1 MPELAELI
9 LKKNQIIA
17 QLNRISKFVA
27 SFPPGDNVNKMKSR
41 MSALDD
47 LYKEFREVQYQ
58 IELIDNTASETNDRE
73 TFEDS
78 YFDTKSMM
86 QSVID
91 SHVQDTS
98 QEVNVNLPQLNL
110 PQFSGSYSEW
120 TSFHDTFNSLIHE
133 NKGLNDIRRFHYL
146 KGVLK
151 GEALKCI
158 ESLKIS
164 GANYAI
170 AWDTLK
176 KRYKNTRLIVQE
188 HVQAILNAPPLNK
201 TIYSGLRQLLDTV
214 ISNLEALKV
223 LNINTNSWDP
233 LIVPIITQKLDFP
246 TKREWEAK
254 LNSEIPKLA
263 DLQDFLNN
271 KCNLLESLNS
281 GNQKSQSS
289 QHKTHAIAN
298 HASANDKLTCSFC
311 KKGHFIFQ
319 CADFLKLAVTERFNQ
334 VKRLNLCVNCL
345 KHNHSALNCKSG
357 SCKECNKKHNTLLH
371 FNKSNQTI
379 IETPQTI
386 ETIQQP
392 SSTEPLVVTNHCQ
405 FDKPYVLL
413 STAQIHVED
422 IHGKYHTC
430 RVLLDVGSQLN
441 FISSTLCKLLNVP
454 LRHTKLTV
462 SGINNTGNTIS
473 HSADIKFKSR
483 FSKFSKKQQF
493 FVVDKVTENLPA
505 QTFSSNAL
513 NLPQSLQL
521 ADPHFNVSGP
531 IDMLMG
537 AQLFWQILNKGQ
549 ISLGHNKPVLQQ
561 THLGWIIGGAL
572 NISPEQNSLNH
583 LVTNCHI
590 GADILHKQVERFF
603 QIEDFGNKRN
613 LSSEEILCEE
623 HFRQNYRRDLDGRF
637 MVQLPFKNDTTPLGN
652 SLQTATTRFIALE
665 TKLQRDPVLRN
676 SYSDFIHEYLALDH
690 MERVPGSQIETD
702 KCYYM
707 PHHAVIKEHS
717 ISTKTRV
724 VFDAS
729 AKTTNGISLND
740 QLMIGP
746 TLQEDLFSILT
757 RFRTY
762 QYVLSSDIA
771 KMFRQI
777 LMQES
782 HRDYQR
788 ILWRDDQS
796 KPLEMYRLKTVTYG
810 TACAPFLAV
819 RSLQQLA
826 HENIQKYP
834 LASKIIL
841 RDFYMD
847 DLLTG
852 TNSLN
857 EAIQIRDEITSILK
871 GGGFQLCKWA
881 SNCAELLPKSTDSS
895 EISKFITLDLQAD
908 TKTLGLLWNCA
919 TDKLKYNI
927 SDFST
932 NPVTKR
938 GILSII
944 AQIYDLIGL
953 ISPIVVRAKIILQ
966 NLWSLNLD
974 WDDQVP
980 PSIENLWSQFL
991 TDLRHLPNLQI
1002 PRKVIISSPAVVI
1015 ELHGFCDA
1023 SIQAYGACV
1032 YIRSIDQHNNINVH
1046 LLCAKSRVAPLKPIS
1061 LPRLELCGALLL
1073 TRLVAR
1079 ISKTLNL
1086 NLQKQYYWTDS
1097 SIVLAWISAN
1107 ANSWQTFVAN
1117 RISEIQ
1123 DTTTRADWNHVRSKD
1138 NPADIVSRGMSPKE
1152 LMNSDLWWH
1161 GPAWLRTPSENW
1173 PKSYPDQTQSV
1184 PEKRKITLV
1193 ATTATPEFE
1202 TLTKF
1207 SSFSKLFKIHTQ
1219 LSPQNKQGFRFFNL
1233 RRIKQSQS
1241 CNSENNSTPTF

>member
-1 MPELAELI
+1 
-9 LKKNQIIA
+9 
-17 QLNRISKFVA
+17 
-27 SFPPGDNVNKMKSR
+27 
-41 MSALDD
+41 
-47 LYKEFREVQYQ
+47 
-58 IELIDNTASETNDRE
+58 
-73 TFEDS
+73 
-78 YFDTKSMM
+78 
-86 QSVID
+86 
-91 SHVQDTS
+91 
-98 QEVNVNLPQLNL
+98 
-110 PQFSGSYSEW
+110 
-120 TSFHDTFNSLIHE
+120 
-133 NKGLNDIRRFHYL
+133 
-146 KGVLK
+146 
-151 GEALKCI
+151 
-158 ESLKIS
+158 
-164 GANYAI
+164 
-170 AWDTLK
+170 
-176 KRYKNTRLIVQE
+176 
-188 HVQAILNAPPLNK
+188 
-201 TIYSGLRQLLDTV
+201 
-214 ISNLEALKV
+214 
-223 LNINTNSWDP
+223 
-233 LIVPIITQKLDFP
+233 
-246 TKREWEAK
+246 
-254 LNSEIPKLA
+254 
-263 DLQDFLNN
+263 
-271 KCNLLESLNS
+271 
-281 GNQKSQSS
+281 
-289 QHKTHAIAN
+289 
-298 HASANDKLTCSFC
+298 
-311 KKGHFIFQ
+311 
-319 CADFLKLAVTERFNQ
+319 
-334 VKRLNLCVNCL
+334 
-345 KHNHSALNCKSG
+345 
-357 SCKECNKKHNTLLH
+357 
-371 FNKSNQTI
+371 
-379 IETPQTI
+379 
-386 ETIQQP
+386 
-392 SSTEPLVVTNHCQ
+392 
-405 FDKPYVLL
+405 
-413 STAQIHVED
+413 
-422 IHGKYHTC
+422 
-430 RVLLDVGSQLN
+430 
-441 FISSTLCKLLNVP
+441 
-454 LRHTKLTV
+454 
-462 SGINNTGNTIS
+462 
-473 HSADIKFKSR
+473 
-483 FSKFSKKQQF
+483 
-493 FVVDKVTENLPA
+493 VTENLPA

-590 GADILHKQVERFF
+590 GADILHKQ
-603 QIEDFGNKRN
+603 
-613 LSSEEILCEE
+613 
-623 HFRQNYRRDLDGRF
+623 
-637 MVQLPFKNDTTPLGN
+637 
-652 SLQTATTRFIALE
+652 
-665 TKLQRDPVLRN
+665 
-676 SYSDFIHEYLALDH
+676 
-690 MERVPGSQIETD
+690 
-702 KCYYM
+702 
-707 PHHAVIKEHS
+707 
-717 ISTKTRV
+717 
-724 VFDAS
+724 
-729 AKTTNGISLND
+729 
-740 QLMIGP
+740 LMIGP

-826 HENIQKYP
+826 HENIQNYP

-841 RDFYMD
+841 REFYMG

-1023 SIQAYGACV
+1023 SVQAYGACV
-1032 YIRSIDQHNNINVH
+1032 YIRSINQHNNINVH

-1079 ISKTLNL
+1079 ISKILNL
-1086 NLQKQYYWTDS
+1086 NFQKQYYWTDS

-1207 SSFSKLFKIHTQ
+1207 SSFSKLQRVIALCLRFIHNCHHKTNKVSGFLTCDELNKARVAILKIIQRQHFNTELTDLKNNKTIRKDSKLIA
-1219 LSPQNKQGFRFFNL
+1219 LSPFLSKEGLIRVGGRLTHAPINFNQKFPIVLPANHYITELIVRQEHERQLHAGPQATLCSIRQVYWPISGRNTVRKIIHRCVNCFKANPKGLTQKMGDLPVDRLQPARPFIKTGIDYAGPIYLKTGTSRSKQRVKAYIALFICFTTKAIQIELVGDLTTESFLNALKRFISRRGHVAEIYSDNATNFTGASRELKLLLNSSKCQNLISQEMNNVNIRWHFIPPRSPHFGGLWESGIKSIKYHLKRVIGDTSVTYEEMYTLLTRVEACLNSHPLTPMSPDPTDFSVLTPAHFLIGEPTTAPLEPNL
-1233 RRIKQSQS
+1233 EELKINRLSRWQRIEQLRQQFWCRWIREYIPQLQLRPKGQRITNDNVQPGDMVLIKEDNVVPLHWPLGRVVQVHPGHDGVVRVVSVKTAKGAVVS
-1241 CNSENNSTPTF
+1241 RSVKKLCVLPLDK